1 MTPSRETAQAVLAAR
16 KPTDEE
22 IDVFGLTHAGSVR
35 SSNQDHFLI
44 CSLRRQVQ
52 ILRTSL
58 PDGTRWPSAERLA
71 FLAMVADGV
80 GGSSQGKEAS
90 RLAVEGITDYVTQ
103 SMKAYYTADASAG
116 QDFAQALEDAAM
128 QVHARVVERAQ
139 AEPGGRNMATTL
151 TLFLGMWPKA
161 YLLQIGDSRCYLM
174 RDGVLTQI
182 TRDQTMAQE
191 LVDQGVLTR
200 ADAPRTRWAHVLSSA
215 IGGHQTAPVVTQFES
230 VWNQV
235 ILLCSDGL
243 TKHVSDERI
252 GERLRAMT
260 SAKQVCEQL
269 LADALE
275 DGGSD
280 NVTILVGR
288 AVEKPGTSR

>member
-80 GGSSQGKEAS
+80 GGSSQGEEAS

-161 YLLQIGDSRCYLM
+161 YLLQIGDSRCYLR

-288 AVEKPGTSR
+288 AVEKPAAV

>member
-1 MTPSRETAQAVLAAR
+1 MSPSRENAQEVLAVR

-22 IDVFGLTHAGSVR
+22 IDVFGLTHVGSVR

-58 PDGTRWPSAERLA
+58 PDGTRWPAAERLA

-80 GGSSQGKEAS
+80 GGSSQGEEAS

-103 SMKAYYTADASAG
+103 SMKAYYSADASAAE
-116 QDFAQALEDAAM
+116 DFAQALQDAAM
-128 QVHARVVERAQ
+128 QTHARVVERAQ

-151 TLFLGMWPKA
+151 TLFLGVWPRA

-260 SAKQVCEQL
+260 SSQQVCEQL

-280 NVTILVGR
+280 NITILVGR
-288 AVEKPGTSR
+288 AVEKTAAV

>member
-1 MTPSRETAQAVLAAR
+1 MTPSRETAQEVLAAR

-22 IDVFGLTHAGSVR
+22 IDVFGLTHAGNVR

-80 GGSSQGKEAS
+80 GGSSQGEEAS

>member
-1 MTPSRETAQAVLAAR
+1 MSPSRETAQEVLAAR

-22 IDVFGLTHAGSVR
+22 IDVFGLTHVGSVR

-58 PDGTRWPSAERLA
+58 PDGTRWPAAERLA

-80 GGSSQGKEAS
+80 GGSSQGEEAS

-103 SMKAYYTADASAG
+103 SMKAYYTADASAAE
-116 QDFAQALEDAAM
+116 DFAQALQDAAM
-128 QVHARVVERAQ
+128 QTHERVVERAK
-139 AEPGGRNMATTL
+139 ADPGGRNMATTL
-151 TLFLGMWPKA
+151 TLFLGVWPRA

-200 ADAPRTRWAHVLSSA
+200 ADAPAHALGPRALERHRRAPDRAGRDPVRERMEPGDPALQRRA
-215 IGGHQTAPVVTQFES
+215 HQARVRRAHRRAPPGH
-230 VWNQV
+230 
-235 ILLCSDGL
+235 D
-243 TKHVSDERI
+243 
-252 GERLRAMT
+252 LRAA
-260 SAKQVCEQL
+260 SLRA
-269 LADALE
+269 AA
-275 DGGSD
+275 
-280 NVTILVGR
+280 GR
-288 AVEKPGTSR
+288 RARGRRQ